1 MEESMTEKRYTI
13 LDLSEQFNQ
22 SKQTIRRRVER
33 LNIKAV
39 NRKTREFPNDP
50 LQYDQ
55 AAFNKLAEVFD
66 FNNNDAHS
74 NDDTRRYAPL
84 HSDDTQS
91 CTENDTHL
99 KEKEE
104 KIVLLE
110 RELAY
115 SKEKLTTAEKEKE
128 QLLQL
133 LDQQQ
138 QLTLQSNRQIEQLQ
152 LAFTHENKEPSE
164 TKVDES
170 PSTNPDKEQTE
181 ESESKQKKG
190 FFSRL
195 FNR

>member
-1 MEESMTEKRYTI
+1 MTEKRYTI

-39 NRKTREFPNDP
+39 NRKMREFPNDP

-55 AAFNKLAEVFD
+55 AAFNKLAEVFG
-66 FNNNDAHS
+66 FNNNDAHI

-91 CTENDTHL
+91 CTENDAHL

-138 QLTLQSNRQIEQLQ
+138 QLTLQANRQIEQLQ
-152 LAFTHENKEPSE
+152 LAFTQKNKEPFERKADDPASG
-164 TKVDES
+164 D
-170 PSTNPDKEQTE
+170 PDKKQAEASEQ
-181 ESESKQKKG
+181 KQKKG
-190 FFSRL
+190 FFSR
-195 FNR
+195 FFGQ